1 MPPGARRGAP
11 AGLLVTSR
19 KPRRISSDSR
29 ELSSV
34 VSVRGFLGN
43 SHPAFI
49 ETVAAMSGPV
59 IGNRGPAAPAAGF
72 SAGRARAATSSS
84 AATVTV
90 WRIMASCPTIA
101 PIMMKRYALVLAL
114 ALGIG
119 GATLAAQT
127 VTKET
132 LPGVTNF
139 SKLETTIAC
148 AGATTPQAV
157 AGLKQMGYASIIN
170 LREASEAGADIDAEA
185 AAAKTAGIT
194 FIHLPFNTASPN
206 PAVVDSFLK
215 AVTDNR

>member
-1 MPPGARRGAP
+1 M
-11 AGLLVTSR
+11 L
-19 KPRRISSDSR
+19 
-29 ELSSV
+29 
-34 VSVRGFLGN
+34 
-43 SHPAFI
+43 
-49 ETVAAMSGPV
+49 
-59 IGNRGPAAPAAGF
+59 
-72 SAGRARAATSSS
+72 
-84 AATVTV
+84 
-90 WRIMASCPTIA
+90 
-101 PIMMKRYALVLAL
+101 KRNALVLVL
-114 ALGIG
+114 LVGVG
-119 GATLAAQT
+119 GAVAGAQS

-139 SKLETTIAC
+139 ARLETTIAC

-215 AVTDNR
+215 AVTEAKNQPAFVHCASGNRAAAMWMIKRMQIDKWDAERAGTEAAALGLTNGALKTFAIQYAETHK

>member
-1 MPPGARRGAP
+1 M
-11 AGLLVTSR
+11 L
-19 KPRRISSDSR
+19 
-29 ELSSV
+29 
-34 VSVRGFLGN
+34 
-43 SHPAFI
+43 
-49 ETVAAMSGPV
+49 
-59 IGNRGPAAPAAGF
+59 
-72 SAGRARAATSSS
+72 
-84 AATVTV
+84 
-90 WRIMASCPTIA
+90 
-101 PIMMKRYALVLAL
+101 KRYALVVLLFVA
-114 ALGIG
+114 G
-119 GATLAAQT
+119 GAVAHGQN

-139 SKLETTIAC
+139 ARLETTIAC

-215 AVTDNR
+215 AVTDTKNQPAFVHCASGNRAAAMWMIKRMVVDKWDTERAGTEAAALGLTSGALKTFAVTYAAGHSH